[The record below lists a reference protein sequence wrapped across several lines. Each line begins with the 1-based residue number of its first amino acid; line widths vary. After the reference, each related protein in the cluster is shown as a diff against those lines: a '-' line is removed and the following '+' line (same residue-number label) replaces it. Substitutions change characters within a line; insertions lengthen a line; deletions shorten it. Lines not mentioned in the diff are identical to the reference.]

1 MSRSRYLLLAFVLMA
16 VVALLLASCLALLPT
31 LVRALP
37 GRYAYY
43 LPEPLQEWRHVEH
56 PDVLPTPQ
64 MAPTAT
70 PLPPPSTPLPPT
82 PLPLPTP
89 KPTPSPTPELPP
101 AVLLGGMRHEHQ
113 GWNNCGPTTLAM
125 ALSFW
130 GRPETQYDVAPALKP
145 DPEDKNISPEEM
157 AGYVRGLG
165 LEAVVRVGGDLTLL
179 KRLVAAG
186 FPVVVETWYV
196 RAPNDQMG
204 HYRLII
210 GYDDAAQEFITHD
223 SLHGPELPIGYQELD
238 ELWRAFNRAYLVVY
252 PPDREAEVAAVLG
265 VRFDEQAAIAQALET
280 AQREVLDPP
289 SACIAYADCGDGE
302 VFAWFNVG
310 SSLVAQGEYAAAAAA
325 YDQARLLG
333 LPWRMLWYQFGP
345 YEAYYQVGRY
355 EDVITLADA
364 TLRVTGNLEES
375 LYWRGRARLA
385 LGDREGARNDF
396 RAALHYHEGW
406 PPAVA
411 ALAEL
416 EP

>member
-1 MSRSRYLLLAFVLMA
+1 L
-16 VVALLLASCLALLPT
+16 
-31 LVRALP
+31 
-37 GRYAYY
+37 
-43 LPEPLQEWRHVEH
+43 
-56 PDVLPTPQ
+56 
-64 MAPTAT
+64 
-70 PLPPPSTPLPPT
+70 PLPP
-82 PLPLPTP
+82 P
-89 KPTPSPTPELPP
+89 KPTPSPTPELP
-101 AVLLGGMRHEHQ
+101 AALLLGGMRHEHQ

-145 DPEDKNISPEEM
+145 DPEDKNVSPEEM

-238 ELWRAFNRAYLVVY
+238 ELWRAFNRVYLVVY

-364 TLRVTGNLEES
+364 TLRVTGNRGEA